1 MMDSDRM
8 IAWALAFV
16 AAVWFGAMARQAGR
30 AWLIWAVAGGVFS
43 LVTATFVLGVAR
55 AAFIPLSAEACTAFR
70 IKSVAAAAA
79 IIAALGWLLTRNLHG
94 QHRPLWEAVRKLFR
108 RKG

>member
-1 MMDSDRM
+1 MMGSDLM
-8 IAWALAFV
+8 MAWVLAFA
-16 AAVWFGAMARQAGR
+16 AAVCFGAMARRAGR
-30 AWLIWAVAGGVFS
+30 VWLVWAIAGGVFS
-43 LVTATFVLGVAR
+43 LVTATFVLGVAT

-108 RKG
+108 RKS